1 MKYELKIEK
10 KALKKLK
17 KMDRKT
23 SALLIA
29 WISKNLDGTDDPR
42 KHGKSLTGDYKGFWR
57 YRVGDYRIIARI
69 EDEELVIALIDL
81 GHGKDIYRS

>member
-10 KALKKLK
+10 RALKKLR

-29 WISKNLDGTDDPR
+29 WINKNLNATDDPR
-42 KHGKSLTGDYKGFWR
+42 KNGKPLTGDYTGLWR
-57 YRVGDYRIIARI
+57 YRVGDYRIIAKI
-69 EDEELVIALIDL
+69 KDEEILISLIDL
-81 GHGKDIYRS
+81 GHRKDIYK